1 MLVKNLKELKVEDP
15 TYAKELLEGY
25 QNQRKFF
32 FDRRMIE
39 INKSYKL
46 SSNHEKTLWGYLLA
60 AEQPKNEAE
69 TKEFHILDSMSL
81 INIEEELF
89 EKKPINNAYL
99 GWLKV
104 YWSKAW
110 GEYAYE
116 NRAFLAARFIL
127 ENIKDNEK
135 NKASSFFGAE
145 NELINELNSAL
156 PKADKYINSLEC
168 KNKIST
174 LDGKKILEL
183 DIRALEYFKLHNIGS
198 FSNKT
203 ISYFNEIIKSSD
215 YDIKQRIRF
224 WDDPLFFT
232 KRIAACRWHDIVKK
246 IVASKSVNPPAF
258 SLTIATKLVELNTL
272 GNKID
277 DSKSKILNDKN
288 NIIANFEPSACIP
301 LATAKDIV
309 SRDIE
314 ALNSIL
320 AKRILR
326 FYALRAYEQHVLN
339 IKKPNEISLDGGFY
353 TLAENIG
360 AGTSSE
366 AIKKIKK
373 IIALYAGCKYEIEFG
388 DKKVFGNILMYEFT
402 ESKRGKS
409 QYLHITVARAL
420 CPGFVL
426 GNNEDSRYNT
436 NKLLL
441 PVIHK
446 EPPFIGKKNSF
457 CSQMNFLDWTL
468 IEMRLRAVELYERG
482 GIFLNHDNWLEIAQK
497 AKMSKNLITKLIDC
511 WTAEGYLEKTGSS
524 LFSLGDKYENERK
537 MLVLAG
543 KKTFK
548 GSIAAKK
555 RKKSKESIYM
565 KENGSPF

>member
-1 MLVKNLKELKVEDP
+1 MLVKSLKELKVEDP

-32 FDRRMIE
+32 FDRRIDE
-39 INKSYKL
+39 LNKMFML
-46 SSNHEKTLWGYLLA
+46 DPHHEKILWGYLLA
-60 AEQPKNEAE
+60 AEQPKDEAE

-81 INIEEELF
+81 INIEEELL
-89 EKKPINNAYL
+89 EKKHINNAYL

-116 NRAFLAARFIL
+116 NRAFLSARFVLQSI
-127 ENIKDNEK
+127 K
-135 NKASSFFGAE
+135 NKISNYFGAE
-145 NELINELNSAL
+145 NELIDELNSAL
-156 PKADKYINSLEC
+156 PKADKHINSVEY

-174 LDGKKILEL
+174 IDGKKILEL
-183 DIRALEYFKLHNIGS
+183 DIKALEYFKLHNIGS

-203 ISYFNEIIKSSD
+203 ILYFNEILKSSD

-224 WDDPLFFT
+224 WDDPLFLS
-232 KRIAACRWHDIVKK
+232 KRIAVCRWHDIVKK
-246 IVASKSVNPPAF
+246 IVACKSVNPPAF

-277 DSKSKILNDKN
+277 ESKSKILNDKN
-288 NIIANFEPSACIP
+288 TIIANFEPSACIP

-339 IKKPNEISLDGGFY
+339 VKKPNEISLDGGFY

-360 AGTSSE
+360 AGTNAE

-388 DKKVFGNILMYEFT
+388 DKKVFGNILMYEFS

-409 QYLHITVARAL
+409 QHLHITVARAL

-426 GNNEDSRYNT
+426 GNNEDSRYST

-441 PVIHK
+441 PIIHK

-482 GIFLNHDNWLEIAQK
+482 GIFLNFEHWLEIAQK

-511 WTAEGYLEKTGSS
+511 WIAEGYLEKTGTS

-537 MLVLAG
+537 MLALAG
-543 KKTFK
+543 EKTFK